1 MTSDQRP
8 APRATSHLTRRP
20 RTESR
25 QAPRRPRRVA
35 FACAAAVAG
44 LLAALL
50 AAAPVAAQTDVWTA
64 TLTPADFG
72 SGLLGCNNASATSKC
87 STATVLSDDD
97 FTYDSTDYSVT
108 TLYLNATAFTLTVD
122 TDITDATNALT
133 VVVGSTSLA
142 FADANT
148 QTDRTIRTWFNPG
161 FSWTAGTAVSIRI
174 PDTTPPELTSAAVA
188 ADGNSIT
195 VTFDESVDQTNLPAA
210 GAFSVAADGAPVTVS
225 GVSAGTAAQL
235 VLALAAPGIRAGQV
249 VTLGYTDPTDGDDTS
264 AVQDTSGNDAVS
276 FSDYSVTNNSIV
288 VTVPSDWSLKPTGL
302 AVGAKFRLL
311 FLSSTK
317 RDGSSSDIATY
328 NTFVQDRAAAGHAD
342 IRTYST
348 GFRALGCTADTDAQ
362 DNTKTT
368 YTTTDKGV
376 PIYWLNGAKA
386 ADQYEDFYDGSW
398 DDEANDKNESGTN
411 GPNTSLEANYPLTG
425 CNDGGTEYFDR
436 FNRSSALAKIEV
448 MVGRP
453 NSSAAASHGP
463 LSSNTALDVSN
474 TVSRPMYGLSAVFEV
489 VPDTTPPTLTS
500 ADVEET
506 NGLTIYLEF
515 SEDLQLSNPPLA
527 SAFTLT
533 VDGSA
538 VTGFSVALP
547 EALLPQNAIWLGP
560 PTAIRQGQAV
570 VVTYTDPT
578 ADNDTAAIQDTTGND
593 AADFTTGMNSVPAV
607 INNSTVANAVLA
619 GWSLTPTGLAVGDQ
633 FRLLFLSST
642 KRDAAA
648 TDIATYNTFI
658 QTRAAAGHTDI
669 QAYSAGFRV
678 VGCTAATDA
687 RDNTETT
694 YTGTAKGVAIY
705 WLDGAKAA
713 DEYEDF
719 YDGTWDDEANDKNE
733 SGTDAHD
740 TSQTANW
747 PWTGCNHN
755 GTEFRQFAGTVSRGL
770 GSNNDVRYGRPDSS
784 TVNHG
789 PLNGLQNGP
798 KAENRPLY
806 GLSALFQVVG
816 EDTTPPTLTS
826 ADVEITDALIIN
838 LVFSEDLQLSNPP
851 ALSAF
856 TVTVDGS
863 AATVSSVGVPGSV
876 LPQNELWLQ
885 LSTAIRQRQAVVV
898 TYTDATSGDDT
909 AAIQDTAG
917 NDAATFTT
925 GMDGVPA
932 VTNNST
938 VTKTVPA
945 DWSLIPTGLSTG
957 DKFRLLFLSSTKR
970 NSTATDIATYNTFI
984 QTRAAAG
991 HTDIQDYSAD
1001 FRAVGC
1007 TADTDARDNTKTTYT
1022 TTDKGV
1028 PIYWLNGA
1036 KAADQYEDFYDGSWD
1051 DEANDKNESGTDA
1064 HDTSQNV
1071 NWPWTGCDHDGTEAV
1086 TSGDSFALG
1095 TNLVDARVGRPNSS
1109 ASGHGPLNGQTNRSN
1124 FQNSPLYG
1132 LSEVFQVAA
1141 AVVVPNNPPTVA
1153 TAIPDQS
1160 ATAGTAFSY
1169 AFPANTFSDADTG
1182 DTLSYTATKAD
1193 GTALPTWLA
1202 FTAGT
1207 RTFSGTPQAADAGTV
1222 SVKVTASDGN
1232 GGSVSDTFDITVAAD
1247 TTPPTLTSVEVLAF
1261 GNILQ
1266 WRFSENLNVQ
1276 PGNLPPFSAFTV
1288 TADGRALTTNTVVRI
1303 PGVVDGFLLQ
1313 LSSPFILQGQTV
1325 VVTYTD
1331 PTAGDDANAIQDTA
1345 GNDAAT
1351 FTTGMNGVPA
1361 VTNNSTVTNTPATG
1375 APTITGTAQVGQ
1387 TLTAG
1392 TTAIMDAEGLT
1403 SVSYTYQW
1411 IRTAAGVDT
1420 NISGA
1425 TASTYTLVA
1434 ADLGTT
1440 VKVRVSFTDDAS
1452 NAETLTS
1459 AATAAVSANNPPT
1472 SSNKNL
1478 ALNEDTE
1485 LTFFASDFPFTD
1497 ADGNS
1502 LSSVKILSLPA
1513 TDKGTLTFSGMALT
1527 SGDLPQTVPA
1537 AQFNSLKYVPPAN
1550 ENGGNIPFT
1559 SFTFRVNDGTD
1570 DSAATYT
1577 LTFLVY
1583 RVNDAATGQPG
1594 ITGTAQVGQTLAATA
1609 GTIADVDGLPDPFLT
1624 DTNTS
1629 FQWVR
1634 VTSGTDA
1641 DISGARD
1648 STYTLVAD
1656 DEGKKI
1662 KVKVS
1667 FLDTEATTNQTEGP
1681 LTSAATATVSAST
1694 NTPAT
1699 GAPTITG
1706 TAQVGQTL
1714 TAGTTAIMD
1723 ADGLTSVSYTYQWIR
1738 TAAGVDT
1745 NISGATASTY
1755 TLVAADLGTT
1765 VKVRV
1770 SFTDDASNAETL
1782 TSAATATVSAA
1793 PNTPATGAP
1802 TITGTAQ
1809 VGQTL
1814 TAGTTAIMDAD
1825 GLTSVSYTYQWIRTA
1840 AGVDTNISGATA
1852 STYTLVAADLGTTVK
1867 VRVSF
1872 TDDASNAETLTS
1884 AATAT
1889 VAAAANT
1896 PATGAPT
1903 ITGTAQVGQTLTADT
1918 TAIMDADGLTNV
1930 SYTYQW
1936 IRVDGGTETNIAS
1949 ATAST
1954 YTLVAADQG
1963 TTIKVRVS
1971 FTDDAS
1977 NAETLT
1983 SAATAAVSA
1992 APNTPATGAPTITG
2006 TAQVGQT
2013 LTAGTTAI
2021 MDDDGLTS
2029 VSYTYQ
2035 WIRVATDNTET
2046 NIASATAST
2055 YTLVAA
2061 DLGTTVKVRVSFTD
2075 DASNAETLTSAATAT
2090 VSASTNTPATGAPTI
2105 TGTAQVG
2112 QTLTAGTTAI
2122 MDANGLTS
2130 VSYTYQ
2136 WIRVAT
2142 DNTET
2147 NIASATASTYTLVA
2161 ADLGTTVKVRVS
2173 FTDDASNA
2181 ETLTSTATAAV
2192 AAAANTP
2199 ATGAPTITGT
2209 AQVGQTLTADTTAI
2223 VDADG
2228 LTNVS
2233 YTYQWIRVA
2242 TDNTETNIASAT
2254 ASTYTLVAADQGTTI
2269 KVKVSFTDDASNA
2282 ETLTSAA
2289 TAAVAAAV
2297 PNNPPAF
2304 SADTAARSVAENT
2317 AAGQNVGAAL
2327 TATDADSDT
2336 LTYTLE
2342 GTDAASFDIVSGSGQ
2357 IRTRTGVTYNH
2368 EAKSTHT
2375 VVVKADDG
2383 NGGTD
2388 TIAVTIT
2395 VTDVDEPPG
2404 QPAAPSV
2411 SATAGSTTSLD
2422 VTWTAPT
2429 NTGPAI
2435 ASYDLQYRAGTS
2447 GNFTNG
2453 PQNVTGTSAAIGSL
2467 AADTSYEV
2475 QVRATNAEGDGDWS
2489 VAGTG
2494 RTTATSAPG
2503 APTGLTATASGAT
2516 QIDLS
2521 WSAPASTGGSA
2532 ITGYKIE
2539 VSPNGTSGW
2548 TDQVANTNS
2557 TATTYAH
2564 TGLASGDT
2572 RHYRVSAINANGAGT
2587 ASNVDSATTLQV
2599 PAAVSNVV
2607 AVPVPRTT
2615 DSLQVSWSAPDNA
2628 GKPTLT
2634 GYDVRYRGDDVN
2646 WTTVRQDAPSTSVI
2660 IAGLRSSNFLDVQVR
2675 ALNAD
2680 GSGPWSSTA
2689 EAVTS
2694 PRAERVY
2701 ANNPL
2706 IPADL
2711 GPGDAF
2717 RLLFITRGTKAAT
2730 RTGIH
2735 TYHNFVSSD
2744 VIHIVEPGNLVS
2756 EWGTI
2761 SLLQTPLLSTPG
2773 ADARLHT
2780 DTTWTETDR
2789 GMPIYWLNGAR
2800 VADDYADFYD
2810 GVWADEAN
2818 PTNGLGNPHSLAG
2831 TAPWTGTDHDGTEL
2845 FNGTASR
2852 AIGQASVSVGGL
2864 GSTITGAGP
2873 LNGGVIFANTQER
2886 PIYGLWHVLVVD
2898 ENLRLVTNFHQ
2909 PSRDGSGIDERAAV
2923 RAQLFT
2929 TGPNSTGYG
2938 ISSIEVVTGSDTNIF
2953 LGTVA
2958 IYTTDT
2964 DGNPDLADG
2973 LHATLS
2979 LERVINNY
2987 LWRLVAPEGTVLKPT
3002 TTYALVFLGDAGT
3015 YPEPWT
3021 IDSDGE
3027 NVPADGW
3034 SLANTLLYHNGTSW
3048 VENPNGRSLQIEIV
3062 GPRLET
3068 EGPALVSATVGAAGN
3083 AVSLVFDEDVVLP
3096 SDSAEALTFLA
3107 SLASAFAVTADGA
3120 GVAVSGL
3127 TAASANPEQL
3137 TIGLS
3142 GVILQGQA
3150 VTLTYTDPTAGDDAV
3165 ALQDVLGNETPT
3177 FTTGLHGVPAV
3188 INNSAIT
3195 VLTTTVP
3202 GAPTGLTATASGN
3215 TRINLSWSA
3224 PASDDGSA
3232 ITGYKIEVS
3241 PNGTSSWTNLV
3252 ANTSNTTTTYA
3263 HTGLTAGATRHY
3275 RVSAINTN
3283 GTGTASNVDSATT
3296 AAAGETTVTFTGS
3309 SYTASE
3315 GQGEKAITVEL
3326 SAPPSAQVTIPLA
3339 VTHRGGATAADYS
3352 GPPSSL
3358 TFAAGRTRFTFG
3370 VKATDDS
3377 HADAGES
3384 VRIGFGTLPDGYAP
3398 GERPTATVTLE
3409 DNDDAD
3415 LLLNFGTERHT
3426 TVQVLESDTVW
3437 HRFTLSLSTRSWGP
3451 PNGNPQQPV
3460 TIPLVVTHRAGTTTE
3475 DYEGIPS
3482 SVTFAVGE
3490 SVTSFSMRAIPDG
3503 RRETGEGLRLD
3514 FGRLPAGVRKGT
3526 WGPYETIEFVD
3537 QVLPGYTVL
3546 FGAEAYTATEGGA
3559 PARVSIHLSEPVEIE
3574 PLVVRL
3580 VVTHVGAT
3588 AADYTGIPKSVRF
3601 RVGEQTQTITV
3612 KATDDTDD
3620 DDGESVT
3627 LSLVNDPNGRVT
3639 TGNGPNSATVALEDN
3654 DGAARVTVS
3663 FGAVTYT
3670 ATEGGD
3676 DATVRVELDA
3686 APGRSVTV
3694 PLTKAHLG
3702 NATAADYS
3710 GIPMNVTFAANQT
3723 SRTFAVMA
3731 TAGDG
3736 SDGGE
3741 SVSIGFGTLPEGV
3754 FAGSPAATTVTLADD
3769 GEQRLVVNFGSSRGH
3784 TVQVREG
3791 ARRLRLNVLLDS
3803 SPRRP
3808 VTIPLVVQHVGGATE
3823 ADYAAIPESV
3833 TFAAGQTSAHYYVRA
3848 LPDEEEETG
3857 EGLRLDFG
3865 PLPPGVRKGT
3875 WGPYETIAF
3884 VDAGQTANLS
3894 VAGPV
3899 LTLDY
3904 PWALDGGSTPSPRD
3918 FVVSV
3923 EAPGGEKAMAPVAAV
3938 AVRGSDVFLQLAR
3951 PALPDET
3958 VTLSYLKD
3966 AMHPIRDEA
3975 GSPAAPLTD
3984 APVRNDTPASGPG
3997 PEAGLPV
4004 QAAIPA
4010 PMEALLEAAPDGAG
4024 SERLD
4029 LSSRNLTDLS
4039 ALAGLTGLREL
4050 DLRHN
4055 AVEDLWPLAG
4065 LTGLRVL
4072 HLSANRIADLSP
4084 LAGLTGLEQ
4093 LSLAGNRIED
4103 LAPLTGLAGL
4113 RALDLSGNR
4122 IEDFWPLAGLA
4133 ALERLNLADN
4143 RVADLATLA
4152 QLTGLRELDLSGNRI
4167 EAIWPLAGLAALERL
4182 NLSDNRIEDL
4192 WPLAGLSDL
4201 QVLLLDRN
4209 RVSDL
4214 VALSQLPG
4222 LANLGLSGNRI
4233 VDIGLLSKIGR
4244 LRRLDL
4250 SGNAV
4255 ANVSALGDVS
4265 GLVWLRLPGNPVSD
4279 VAPLGRL
4286 EKLRWLWLDS
4296 GTAAGM
4302 EALSSPA
4309 SHGAAQLWI
4318 ERTPAQ

>member
-1 MTSDQRP
+1 M
-8 APRATSHLTRRP
+8 
-20 RTESR
+20 
-25 QAPRRPRRVA
+25 A

-108 TLYLNATAFTLTVD
+108 TLYLNAAAFTLTVD

-148 QTDRTIRTWFNPG
+148 QTDRTTRTWFNPG

-348 GFRALGCTADTDAQ
+348 GFRAIGCTAAVDAR
-362 DNTKTT
+362 DNTSTT
-368 YTTTDKGV
+368 GTGV
-376 PIYWLNGAKA
+376 PIYWLDGTKA
-386 ADQYEDFYDGSW
+386 ADQYEDFYDGTW

-436 FNRSSALAKIEV
+436 SNRSSALAKIEV

-463 LSSNTALDVSN
+463 LSSNTALDVAN
-474 TVSRPMYGLSAVFEV
+474 TVSRPM
-489 VPDTTPPTLTS
+489 
-500 ADVEET
+500 
-506 NGLTIYLEF
+506 
-515 SEDLQLSNPPLA
+515 
-527 SAFTLT
+527 
-533 VDGSA
+533 
-538 VTGFSVALP
+538 
-547 EALLPQNAIWLGP
+547 
-560 PTAIRQGQAV
+560 
-570 VVTYTDPT
+570 
-578 ADNDTAAIQDTTGND
+578 
-593 AADFTTGMNSVPAV
+593 
-607 INNSTVANAVLA
+607 
-619 GWSLTPTGLAVGDQ
+619 
-633 FRLLFLSST
+633 
-642 KRDAAA
+642 
-648 TDIATYNTFI
+648 
-658 QTRAAAGHTDI
+658 
-669 QAYSAGFRV
+669 
-678 VGCTAATDA
+678 
-687 RDNTETT
+687 
-694 YTGTAKGVAIY
+694 
-705 WLDGAKAA
+705 
-713 DEYEDF
+713 
-719 YDGTWDDEANDKNE
+719 
-733 SGTDAHD
+733 
-740 TSQTANW
+740 
-747 PWTGCNHN
+747 
-755 GTEFRQFAGTVSRGL
+755 
-770 GSNNDVRYGRPDSS
+770 
-784 TVNHG
+784 
-789 PLNGLQNGP
+789 
-798 KAENRPLY
+798 Y

-1392 TTAIMDAEGLT
+1392 TTAIMDADGLT

-1411 IRTAAGVDT
+1411 IRTATGVDT

-1440 VKVRVSFTDDAS
+1440 IKVRVSFTDDAS

-1485 LTFFASDFPFTD
+1485 LTFFASDFTFTD

-1550 ENGGNIPFT
+1550 ENGGEIPFT

-1577 LTFLVY
+1577 LSLFVY

-1723 ADGLTSVSYTYQWIR
+1723 DDGLTSVSYTYQWIR

-1745 NISGATASTY
+1745 NISSATASTY

-1782 TSAATATVSAA
+1782 TSAATATVSA
-1793 PNTPATGAP
+1793 
-1802 TITGTAQ
+1802 
-1809 VGQTL
+1809 
-1814 TAGTTAIMDAD
+1814 
-1825 GLTSVSYTYQWIRTA
+1825 
-1840 AGVDTNISGATA
+1840 
-1852 STYTLVAADLGTTVK
+1852 ST
-1867 VRVSF
+1867 
-1872 TDDASNAETLTS
+1872 
-1884 AATAT
+1884 
-1889 VAAAANT
+1889 
-1896 PATGAPT
+1896 
-1903 ITGTAQVGQTLTADT
+1903 
-1918 TAIMDADGLTNV
+1918 
-1930 SYTYQW
+1930 
-1936 IRVDGGTETNIAS
+1936 
-1949 ATAST
+1949 
-1954 YTLVAADQG
+1954 
-1963 TTIKVRVS
+1963 
-1971 FTDDAS
+1971 
-1977 NAETLT
+1977 
-1983 SAATAAVSA
+1983 
-1992 APNTPATGAPTITG
+1992 NTPATGAPTITG

-2075 DASNAETLTSAATAT
+2075 DASNAETLTSAATAA
-2090 VSASTNTPATGAPTI
+2090 VSAAANTPATGAPTITGTAQVGQTLTAGTTAIMDADGLTSVSYTYQWIRVATDNTETNIASATASTYTLVAADQGTTIKVKVSFTDDASNAETLTSAATAAVSAAPNTLATGAPTI

-2161 ADLGTTVKVRVS
+2161 ADQGTTIKVKVS

-2181 ETLTSTATAAV
+2181 ETLTSAATAAV
-2192 AAAANTP
+2192 SAAANTL

-2209 AQVGQTLTADTTAI
+2209 AQVGQTLTAGTTAI
-2223 VDADG
+2223 MDDDG
-2228 LTNVS
+2228 LTSVS

-2289 TAAVAAAV
+2289 TATVSAAANTLATGAPTITGTAQVGQTLTAGTTAIMDANGLTSVSYTYQWIRVATDNTETNIASATASTYTLVAADQGTTIKVKVSFTDDASNAETLTSAATATVSAAANTLATGAPTITGTAQVGQTLTAGTTAIMDANGLTSVSYTYQWIRVATDNTETNIASATASTYTLVAADQGTTIKVKVSFTDDASNAETLTSAATATVAAAV

-2634 GYDVRYRGDDVN
+2634 GYDVRYREEDVN

-2660 IAGLRSSNFLDVQVR
+2660 IAGLGSSNFYDVQVR

-2689 EAVTS
+2689 EAATS

-2701 ANNPL
+2701 ANHPL

-2717 RLLFITRGTKAAT
+2717 RLLFITRGTTAAT

-2735 TYHNFVSSD
+2735 TYHNFASTD
-2744 VIHIVEPGNLVS
+2744 AIHIVEAGNLVS

-2761 SLLQTPLLSTPG
+2761 SLLQTPLVSTPG

-3460 TIPLVVTHRAGTTTE
+3460 TIPLVVTHRGGATPA
-3475 DYEGIPS
+3475 DYEVRERRTLT
-3482 SVTFAVGE
+3482 SVTFGVGQ
-3490 SVTSFSMRAIPDG
+3490 SVTDFSMRAIPDG
-3503 RRETGEGLRLD
+3503 KREPGEGLRLD

-3754 FAGSPAATTVTLADD
+3754 FAGSPAATTVTLAD
-3769 GEQRLVVNFGSSRGH
+3769 GTEQRLVVDFGSSRGH

-3808 VTIPLVVQHVGGATE
+3808 VTIPLVVTHLGGATE

-3848 LPDEEEETG
+3848 LPDEEDETG

-3951 PALPDET
+3951 PVAPDDT
-3958 VTLSYLKD
+3958 VTLSYLAD

-3984 APVRNDTPASGPG
+3984 APVRNQTPASGLG

-4072 HLSANRIADLSP
+4072 HLSGNRIADLSP

>member
-1 MTSDQRP
+1 M
-8 APRATSHLTRRP
+8 
-20 RTESR
+20 
-25 QAPRRPRRVA
+25 
-35 FACAAAVAG
+35 
-44 LLAALL
+44 
-50 AAAPVAAQTDVWTA
+50 
-64 TLTPADFG
+64 
-72 SGLLGCNNASATSKC
+72 
-87 STATVLSDDD
+87 DDD
-97 FTYDSTDYSVT
+97 
-108 TLYLNATAFTLTVD
+108 
-122 TDITDATNALT
+122 
-133 VVVGSTSLA
+133 
-142 FADANT
+142 
-148 QTDRTIRTWFNPG
+148 
-161 FSWTAGTAVSIRI
+161 
-174 PDTTPPELTSAAVA
+174 
-188 ADGNSIT
+188 
-195 VTFDESVDQTNLPAA
+195 
-210 GAFSVAADGAPVTVS
+210 
-225 GVSAGTAAQL
+225 
-235 VLALAAPGIRAGQV
+235 
-249 VTLGYTDPTDGDDTS
+249 
-264 AVQDTSGNDAVS
+264 
-276 FSDYSVTNNSIV
+276 
-288 VTVPSDWSLKPTGL
+288 
-302 AVGAKFRLL
+302 
-311 FLSSTK
+311 
-317 RDGSSSDIATY
+317 
-328 NTFVQDRAAAGHAD
+328 
-342 IRTYST
+342 
-348 GFRALGCTADTDAQ
+348 
-362 DNTKTT
+362 
-368 YTTTDKGV
+368 
-376 PIYWLNGAKA
+376 
-386 ADQYEDFYDGSW
+386 
-398 DDEANDKNESGTN
+398 
-411 GPNTSLEANYPLTG
+411 
-425 CNDGGTEYFDR
+425 
-436 FNRSSALAKIEV
+436 
-448 MVGRP
+448 
-453 NSSAAASHGP
+453 
-463 LSSNTALDVSN
+463 
-474 TVSRPMYGLSAVFEV
+474 
-489 VPDTTPPTLTS
+489 
-500 ADVEET
+500 
-506 NGLTIYLEF
+506 
-515 SEDLQLSNPPLA
+515 
-527 SAFTLT
+527 
-533 VDGSA
+533 
-538 VTGFSVALP
+538 
-547 EALLPQNAIWLGP
+547 
-560 PTAIRQGQAV
+560 
-570 VVTYTDPT
+570 
-578 ADNDTAAIQDTTGND
+578 
-593 AADFTTGMNSVPAV
+593 
-607 INNSTVANAVLA
+607 
-619 GWSLTPTGLAVGDQ
+619 
-633 FRLLFLSST
+633 
-642 KRDAAA
+642 
-648 TDIATYNTFI
+648 
-658 QTRAAAGHTDI
+658 
-669 QAYSAGFRV
+669 
-678 VGCTAATDA
+678 
-687 RDNTETT
+687 
-694 YTGTAKGVAIY
+694 
-705 WLDGAKAA
+705 
-713 DEYEDF
+713 
-719 YDGTWDDEANDKNE
+719 
-733 SGTDAHD
+733 
-740 TSQTANW
+740 
-747 PWTGCNHN
+747 
-755 GTEFRQFAGTVSRGL
+755 
-770 GSNNDVRYGRPDSS
+770 
-784 TVNHG
+784 
-789 PLNGLQNGP
+789 
-798 KAENRPLY
+798 
-806 GLSALFQVVG
+806 
-816 EDTTPPTLTS
+816 
-826 ADVEITDALIIN
+826 
-838 LVFSEDLQLSNPP
+838 
-851 ALSAF
+851 
-856 TVTVDGS
+856 
-863 AATVSSVGVPGSV
+863 
-876 LPQNELWLQ
+876 
-885 LSTAIRQRQAVVV
+885 
-898 TYTDATSGDDT
+898 
-909 AAIQDTAG
+909 
-917 NDAATFTT
+917 
-925 GMDGVPA
+925 
-932 VTNNST
+932 
-938 VTKTVPA
+938 
-945 DWSLIPTGLSTG
+945 
-957 DKFRLLFLSSTKR
+957 
-970 NSTATDIATYNTFI
+970 
-984 QTRAAAG
+984 
-991 HTDIQDYSAD
+991 
-1001 FRAVGC
+1001 
-1007 TADTDARDNTKTTYT
+1007 
-1022 TTDKGV
+1022 
-1028 PIYWLNGA
+1028 
-1036 KAADQYEDFYDGSWD
+1036 
-1051 DEANDKNESGTDA
+1051 
-1064 HDTSQNV
+1064 
-1071 NWPWTGCDHDGTEAV
+1071 
-1086 TSGDSFALG
+1086 
-1095 TNLVDARVGRPNSS
+1095 
-1109 ASGHGPLNGQTNRSN
+1109 
-1124 FQNSPLYG
+1124 
-1132 LSEVFQVAA
+1132 
-1141 AVVVPNNPPTVA
+1141 
-1153 TAIPDQS
+1153 
-1160 ATAGTAFSY
+1160 
-1169 AFPANTFSDADTG
+1169 
-1182 DTLSYTATKAD
+1182 
-1193 GTALPTWLA
+1193 
-1202 FTAGT
+1202 
-1207 RTFSGTPQAADAGTV
+1207 
-1222 SVKVTASDGN
+1222 
-1232 GGSVSDTFDITVAAD
+1232 
-1247 TTPPTLTSVEVLAF
+1247 
-1261 GNILQ
+1261 
-1266 WRFSENLNVQ
+1266 
-1276 PGNLPPFSAFTV
+1276 
-1288 TADGRALTTNTVVRI
+1288 
-1303 PGVVDGFLLQ
+1303 
-1313 LSSPFILQGQTV
+1313 
-1325 VVTYTD
+1325 
-1331 PTAGDDANAIQDTA
+1331 
-1345 GNDAAT
+1345 
-1351 FTTGMNGVPA
+1351 
-1361 VTNNSTVTNTPATG
+1361 
-1375 APTITGTAQVGQ
+1375 
-1387 TLTAG
+1387 
-1392 TTAIMDAEGLT
+1392 GLT

-1411 IRTAAGVDT
+1411 IRVATDNTET
-1420 NISGA
+1420 NIASA

-1434 ADLGTT
+1434 ADQGTT
-1440 VKVRVSFTDDAS
+1440 IKVRVSFTDDAS

-1459 AATAAVSANNPPT
+1459 AATAAVSA
-1472 SSNKNL
+1472 
-1478 ALNEDTE
+1478 
-1485 LTFFASDFPFTD
+1485 
-1497 ADGNS
+1497 
-1502 LSSVKILSLPA
+1502 
-1513 TDKGTLTFSGMALT
+1513 
-1527 SGDLPQTVPA
+1527 A
-1537 AQFNSLKYVPPAN
+1537 A
-1550 ENGGNIPFT
+1550 
-1559 SFTFRVNDGTD
+1559 
-1570 DSAATYT
+1570 
-1577 LTFLVY
+1577 
-1583 RVNDAATGQPG
+1583 
-1594 ITGTAQVGQTLAATA
+1594 
-1609 GTIADVDGLPDPFLT
+1609 
-1624 DTNTS
+1624 
-1629 FQWVR
+1629 
-1634 VTSGTDA
+1634 
-1641 DISGARD
+1641 
-1648 STYTLVAD
+1648 
-1656 DEGKKI
+1656 
-1662 KVKVS
+1662 
-1667 FLDTEATTNQTEGP
+1667 
-1681 LTSAATATVSAST
+1681 

-1745 NISGATASTY
+1745 NISGDGEHLHAGGGRPGHDGQGEGE
-1755 TLVAADLGTT
+1755 LHRRRQQRRDADQRGDGGRLGGGQHP
-1765 VKVRV
+1765 RDGRA
-1770 SFTDDASNAETL
+1770 DDHRH
-1782 TSAATATVSAA
+1782 
-1793 PNTPATGAP
+1793 GA
-1802 TITGTAQ
+1802 GRA
-1809 VGQTL
+1809 
-1814 TAGTTAIMDAD
+1814 DAD
-1825 GLTSVSYTYQWIRTA
+1825 GGHHRHH
-1840 AGVDTNISGATA
+1840 GC
-1852 STYTLVAADLGTTVK
+1852 
-1867 VRVSF
+1867 R
-1872 TDDASNAETLTS
+1872 
-1884 AATAT
+1884 
-1889 VAAAANT
+1889 
-1896 PATGAPT
+1896 
-1903 ITGTAQVGQTLTADT
+1903 
-1918 TAIMDADGLTNV
+1918 
-1930 SYTYQW
+1930 
-1936 IRVDGGTETNIAS
+1936 R
-1949 ATAST
+1949 
-1954 YTLVAADQG
+1954 ADQRQLH
-1963 TTIKVRVS
+1963 VPVDPDR
-1971 FTDDAS
+1971 
-1977 NAETLT
+1977 
-1983 SAATAAVSA
+1983 
-1992 APNTPATGAPTITG
+1992 PA
-2006 TAQVGQT
+2006 
-2013 LTAGTTAI
+2013 
-2021 MDDDGLTS
+2021 
-2029 VSYTYQ
+2029 
-2035 WIRVATDNTET
+2035 WR
-2046 NIASATAST
+2046 
-2055 YTLVAA
+2055 
-2061 DLGTTVKVRVSFTD
+2061 
-2075 DASNAETLTSAATAT
+2075 
-2090 VSASTNTPATGAPTI
+2090 
-2105 TGTAQVG
+2105 
-2112 QTLTAGTTAI
+2112 
-2122 MDANGLTS
+2122 
-2130 VSYTYQ
+2130 
-2136 WIRVAT
+2136 
-2142 DNTET
+2142 

-2228 LTNVS
+2228 LTNVSYTYQWIRVDGGTETNIASATASTYTLVAADQGTTIKVTVSFTDDASNAETLTSAATAAVSAAPNTPATGAPTITGTAQVGQTLTAGTTAIMDADGLTSVSYTYQWIRVATDNTETNIASATASTYTLVAADQGTTIKVTVSFTDDASNAETLTSAATAAVSAAPNTPATGAPTITGTAQVGQTLTAGTTAIMDADGLTSVSYTYQWIRVATDNTETNIASATASTYTLVAADQGTTIKVKVSFTDDASNAETLTSAATAAVSAAANTLATGAPTITGTAQVGQTLTAGTTAIMDANGLTSVSYTYQWIRVATDNTETNIASATASTYTLVAADQGTTIKVKVSFTDDASNAETLTSAATATVSAAANTLATGAPTITGTAQVGQTLTAGTTAIMDANGLTSVS

-3460 TIPLVVTHRAGTTTE
+3460 TIPLVVTHRGGTTTE

-3503 RRETGEGLRLD
+3503 KREPGEGLRLD

-3754 FAGSPAATTVTLADD
+3754 FAGSPAATTVTLAD
-3769 GEQRLVVNFGSSRGH
+3769 GTEQRLVVDFGSSRGH

-3808 VTIPLVVQHVGGATE
+3808 VTIPLVVTHLGGATE

-3848 LPDEEEETG
+3848 LPDEEDETG

-3951 PALPDET
+3951 PVAPDDT
-3958 VTLSYLKD
+3958 VTLSYLAD

-3984 APVRNDTPASGPG
+3984 APVRNQTPASGLG

-4072 HLSANRIADLSP
+4072 HLSGNRIADLSP